1 MIMAIDR
8 YLSINW
14 AVQLWSIKLR
24 KGKIQIAVINLQFT
38 VHVTIVYYNFRDVG
52 DNFTIFD
59 SNNDFWNF
67 E

>member
-24 KGKIQIAVINLQFT
+24 KGKIQIAVINFQFA
-38 VHVTIVYYNFRDVG
+38 VYVAIR
-52 DNFTIFD
+52 
-59 SNNDFWNF
+59 
-67 E
+67 